1 MKKNKLFDLRGM
13 LTLFLSFI
21 AFSISA
27 QTLTVSG
34 TIKDDT
40 GFEVIGATV
49 IVEGDATRG
58 TVTDIDGNYTLSN
71 VPAEGSLQ
79 ISYVGMR
86 TQVVPVEGRTT
97 IDVLLTTD
105 TELLDEVVVVGFG
118 TQRKENLTGAV
129 SAVSS
134 DELTSRPVNT
144 VVEALQDVVPGMNI
158 STGAS
163 GGALNSTQRFNIR
176 GVGTIGNGSSVSPLV
191 LIDGMEGDM
200 NTLNP
205 NDIESISVLKG
216 AAASSIYGS
225 RAPGGVIL
233 ITTKKGKEGKP
244 TVNYK

>member
-1 MKKNKLFDLRGM
+1 MKKIKLFDLRGI
-13 LTLFLSFI
+13 LTLFLSLM

-27 QTLTVSG
+27 QTVTVSG
-34 TIKDDT
+34 NIKDDT

-58 TVTDIDGNYTLSN
+58 TVTDIDGNYTLAN
-71 VPAEGSLQ
+71 VPANGALQ
-79 ISYVGMR
+79 ISYVGMK
-86 TQVVPVEGRTT
+86 TQVISVDGRTT
-97 IDVLLTTD
+97 IDILLTSD

-118 TQRKENLTGAV
+118 TQKKENLTGAV

-134 DELTSRPVNT
+134 DELTARPVNS
-144 VVEALQDVVPGMNI
+144 VVEALQGVVPGMNI
-158 STGAS
+158 STGIS
-163 GGALNSTQRFNIR
+163 GGALNSTQQFNIR
-176 GVGTIGNGSSVSPLV
+176 GVGTIGTGSSVSPLV

-205 NDIESISVLKG
+205 NDIESISVLKD

-233 ITTKKGKEGKP
+233 ITTKKGKEGKD
-244 TVNYK
+244 